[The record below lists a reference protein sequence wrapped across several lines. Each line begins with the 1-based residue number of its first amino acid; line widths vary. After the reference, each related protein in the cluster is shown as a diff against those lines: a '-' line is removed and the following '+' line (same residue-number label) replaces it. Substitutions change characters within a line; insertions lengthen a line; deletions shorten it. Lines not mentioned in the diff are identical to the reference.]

1 MTELVLLMLHHI
13 YIYPKFRTNVSY
25 IIFYLSTM
33 PKVKTS
39 LNAKMF
45 HSNGSGGRGQVSA
58 KKEGEIFSPKGKEIW
73 KARPTGE
80 GKSDSAGNQIVWN
93 FCINGQ
99 GHEHGWQNSL
109 FCQDQYDYL
118 VRVMERWR
126 EPWENEEEKEIFVSN
141 VMQQVKALRIQMIL
155 VLLHLLLL

>member
-1 MTELVLLMLHHI
+1 
-13 YIYPKFRTNVSY
+13 
-25 IIFYLSTM
+25 M

-80 GKSDSAGNQIVWN
+80 GKSDSAGTRLCGIAGIMGMNN
-93 FCINGQ
+93 K
-99 GHEHGWQNSL
+99 HGWQK
-109 FCQDQYDYL
+109 Y
-118 VRVMERWR
+118 
-126 EPWENEEEKEIFVSN
+126 
-141 VMQQVKALRIQMIL
+141 IL
-155 VLLHLLLL
+155 SGPV

>member
-1 MTELVLLMLHHI
+1 
-13 YIYPKFRTNVSY
+13 
-25 IIFYLSTM
+25 M

-58 KKEGEIFSPKGKEIW
+58 KKEGEIFSPKGEEIW
-73 KARPTGE
+73 KARPAGE

-93 FCINGQ
+93 CCIMGK
-99 GHEHGWQNSL
+99 GMSDLSL
-109 FCQDQYDYL
+109 FFQDQYDYL

-126 EPWENEEEKEIFVSN
+126 EPWESEEEKEIFVSN
-141 VMQQVKALRIQMIL
+141 VMQQVKA
-155 VLLHLLLL
+155 VNPNHLSVMTCASALD

>member
-1 MTELVLLMLHHI
+1 MAVVEEV
-13 YIYPKFRTNVSY
+13 KFQRKKKGKS
-25 IIFYLSTM
+25 FLQ
-33 PKVKTS
+33 K
-39 LNAKMF
+39 AKKF
-45 HSNGSGGRGQVSA
+45 GKQGQRGRGSQIAQVTDCLR
-58 KKEGEIFSPKGKEIW
+58 ILYH
-73 KARPTGE
+73 
-80 GKSDSAGNQIVWN
+80 
-93 FCINGQ
+93 
-99 GHEHGWQNSL
+99 GHEHGWQTGL

>member
-1 MTELVLLMLHHI
+1 
-13 YIYPKFRTNVSY
+13 
-25 IIFYLSTM
+25 M

-80 GKSDSAGNQIVWN
+80 GKSDSAGNKIVWN
-93 FCINGQ
+93 FWAMEIGK
-99 GHEHGWQNSL
+99 SL

-141 VMQQVKALRIQMIL
+141 VMQQVKA
-155 VLLHLLLL
+155 VNPNHLSVMTCASALD